1 LRIRWLQPSYGAHS
15 YSHILAPTSTKQVSL
30 THIHTPSL
38 YIATQLSLHTHT
50 HTCWCCNTAT
60 ATVTHTHYTHTL
72 THTRTHALT
81 HTCLP
86 PHYHTATCVLY
97 ITHAAP
103 TSRNLTCS
111 QTHLHTQLGLAG
123 RAAQAAGPEPPGSS
137 TADGKHSFPTVASQ
151 WKCPLRWNND
161 RESAPRSVAEG
172 TYKELQCLKRVESKR
187 LFLIAH

>member
-1 LRIRWLQPSYGAHS
+1 MAHTATLTYLLQLPQNKFPSHTFTHPAS
-15 YSHILAPTSTKQVSL
+15 TSP
-30 THIHTPSL
+30 HNYP
-38 YIATQLSLHTHT
+38 YTHT

-151 WKCPLRWNND
+151 
-161 RESAPRSVAEG
+161 
-172 TYKELQCLKRVESKR
+172 
-187 LFLIAH
+187 